1 MSLQIGIL
9 GLPNVGKST
18 IFNALTKTQ
27 KAEAANYPFCT
38 IEPNKAVV
46 SVPDHRL
53 EEISKVIVDPERIS
67 HATVDFVDIAG
78 LVKGASRGEGLG
90 NKFLANIRE
99 ADALLHVVR
108 CFPDENVVH
117 VEGTID
123 PSRDIEIIETEL
135 ILADLQTLENR
146 MQKLKKQARTDKTTA
161 AMVPAAEELINH
173 LSDGNPAAT
182 FERTD
187 DEAVIGLFK
196 ECQFL
201 SAKKVIY
208 CANVDEEAFVE
219 ENDYIKEVETY
230 ASKRGCET
238 VKISARMEEE
248 LIGMEDDERDEFL
261 ASFGITQ
268 SGLDKI
274 VTKGYATLGLC
285 SYLTAG
291 KKEVR
296 AWTIHQG
303 WKAPQAAGVIHTDFE
318 RGFIRAQVIKYNDFI
333 ENGGELPCKNK
344 GLMATEGKDYV
355 VQDGDI
361 IEFLFNV

>member
-1 MSLQIGIL
+1 MSLQIGIV

-27 KAEAANYPFCT
+27 NAEAANYPFCT

-46 SVPDHRL
+46 AVPDSRL
-53 EEISKVIVDPERIS
+53 TKLAEMVNPEKIT

-117 VEGTID
+117 VEGSIN
-123 PSRDIEIIETEL
+123 PLRDVDIIETEL

-146 MQKLKKQARTDKTTA
+146 MVKLKKQARADKAIA
-161 AMVPAAEELINH
+161 AILPISEELTKH
-173 LSDGNPAAT
+173 LEEGMPAST
-182 FERTD
+182 FEQSEN
-187 DEAVIGLFK
+187 EAVIALFK

-201 SAKKVIY
+201 SAKKIIY
-208 CANVDEEAFVE
+208 CANVDEEAFIE
-219 ENDYIKEVETY
+219 ENQDIKDVEDY
-230 ASKRGCET
+230 AAKRNSQV

-261 ASFGITQ
+261 SSFGIAQ

-274 VTKGYATLGLC
+274 ITKGYATLGLC

-291 KKEVR
+291 PKEVR

-303 WKAPQAAGVIHTDFE
+303 WTAPKAAGVIHTDFE
-318 RGFIRAQVIKYNDFI
+318 RGFIRAQVIKYNDFT
-333 ENGGELPCKNK
+333 ENGGEQSCKNK
-344 GLMATEGKDYV
+344 GLMSTEGKDYV

>member
-1 MSLQIGIL
+1 MSLQIGIV

-27 KAEAANYPFCT
+27 NAEAANYPFCT

-46 SVPDHRL
+46 AVPDARL
-53 EEISKVIVDPERIS
+53 EEIARIIVNPDRIV

-99 ADALLHVVR
+99 ADAILHVIR

-117 VEGTID
+117 VEGSID
-123 PSRDIEIIETEL
+123 PTRDIEIIETEL

-146 MQKLKKQARTDKTTA
+146 MQKLRKQARADKATA
-161 AMVPAAEELINH
+161 AMIPVAEKLLNH
-173 LSDGNPAAT
+173 LSDGNPAST
-182 FERTD
+182 FTQKHD
-187 DEAVIGLFK
+187 DVTISLFK

-208 CANVDEEAFVE
+208 CANVDEEAFTE
-219 ENDYIKEVETY
+219 ENQHIKDIENY
-230 ASKRGCET
+230 AQERGCET
-238 VKISARMEEE
+238 VKISAHMEEE
-248 LIGMEDDERDEFL
+248 LIDMDDDERDEFL
-261 ASFGITQ
+261 ASFGITK

-274 VTKGYATLGLC
+274 ITKGYATLGLC

-291 KKEVR
+291 KKEVK

-303 WKAPQAAGVIHTDFE
+303 WKAPKAAGVIHTDFE

-333 ENGGELPCKNK
+333 ENGGEQPCKNK
-344 GLMATEGKDYV
+344 GLISTEGKDYV

>member
-1 MSLQIGIL
+1 MSLQIGIV

-27 KAEAANYPFCT
+27 NAEAANYPFCT

-46 SVPDHRL
+46 AVPDDRL
-53 EEISKVIVDPERIS
+53 NKIAEIIVNPGRIV

-99 ADALLHVVR
+99 ADAILHVVR
-108 CFPDENVVH
+108 CFEDENVVH
-117 VEGTID
+117 VEGSIE
-123 PSRDIEIIETEL
+123 PIRDIEIIETEL
-135 ILADLQTLENR
+135 IMADLQTLENR
-146 MQKLKKQARTDKTTA
+146 MQKLKKQGRADKAAA
-161 AMVPAAEELINH
+161 AMIPFAEELLNH
-173 LSDGNPAAT
+173 LNEGKPAST
-182 FERTD
+182 FAERND
-187 DEAVIGLFK
+187 DSAVNLFK

-201 SAKKVIY
+201 SSKKVIY
-208 CANVDEEAFVE
+208 CANVDEDAFVE
-219 ENDYIKEVETY
+219 ENQHIRDVEKY
-230 ASKRGCET
+230 AEKHGCET
-238 VKISARMEEE
+238 VKISAHMEEE

-274 VTKGYATLGLC
+274 ITKGYSTLGLC

-291 KKEVR
+291 KKEVK

-303 WKAPQAAGVIHTDFE
+303 CKAPKAAGVIHTDFE
-318 RGFIRAQVIKYNDFI
+318 RGFIRAQVIKYDDFI
-333 ENGGELPCKNK
+333 ANGGGQPCKNK
-344 GLMATEGKDYV
+344 GLMSTEGKDYV

>member
-27 KAEAANYPFCT
+27 NAEAANYPFCT

-46 SVPDHRL
+46 AVPDHRIDEL
-53 EEISKVIVDPERIS
+53 AKIVNPKRVQ

-108 CFPDENVVH
+108 CFSDENVVH
-117 VEGTID
+117 VEGSIN
-123 PSRDIEIIETEL
+123 PIRDIEIIETEL
-135 ILADLQTLENR
+135 ILADLQSLENR
-146 MQKLKKQARTDKTTA
+146 MQKIKKQARADKSA
-161 AMVPAAEELINH
+161 AAIVPFAEALVAH
-173 LSDGNPAAT
+173 LSDGKPAAT
-182 FERTD
+182 FEPID
-187 DEAVIGLFK
+187 NDAVARLFK

-208 CANVDEEAFVE
+208 CSNVDEEAFIEESQHIKDVE
-219 ENDYIKEVETY
+219 KY
-230 ASKRGCET
+230 AEERGCES
-238 VKISARMEEE
+238 VKISAHMEEE

-274 VTKGYATLGLC
+274 IKKGYATLGLC

-291 KKEVR
+291 EKEVR
-296 AWTIHQG
+296 AWTIHTG
-303 WKAPQAAGVIHTDFE
+303 WKAPKAAGVIHTDFE
-318 RGFIRAQVIKYNDFI
+318 RGFIRAQVIKFNDFI
-333 ENGGELPCKNK
+333 ENGGEQQCKAK
-344 GLMATEGKDYV
+344 GLISTEGKDYV
-355 VQDGDI
+355 VQDGDV